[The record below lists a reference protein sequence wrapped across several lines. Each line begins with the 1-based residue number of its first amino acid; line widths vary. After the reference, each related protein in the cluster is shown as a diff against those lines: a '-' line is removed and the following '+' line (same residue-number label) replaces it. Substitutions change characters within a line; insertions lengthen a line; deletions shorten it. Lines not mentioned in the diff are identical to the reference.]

1 MTAKKNKTFELPEVN
16 FSEDGE
22 SRYLHLGTPWI
33 QGAMKLKEPF
43 ELELEYIQRMMAWL
57 LFIDPAG
64 VAKRQALQLG
74 LGAASLTKFCHK
86 ELRMKTTAIELNPQV
101 IGACRS
107 WFALSADD
115 DRLSVVLGDAAEVVA
130 HTYWRGQ
137 IDVLHVD
144 LYDHEAAA
152 PVLDDADFYAQC
164 RQLLTAQGCMVVN
177 LFGRSSSYDKSLA
190 HIAQAFGQ
198 EALWVF
204 KPTKEGNTVVLA
216 LRTAQHPT
224 DELLQARAAEIQKR
238 WGQLDILVNNAG
250 IAGPT
255 AAIEDTSLH
264 EWQQTL
270 DVNLTGAFLCT
281 RSAVP
286 LIKKAKGGSIIN
298 ISSAAGRH
306 GFPLR
311 SPYSATKFGVIG
323 LTQTWA
329 MELGPSGIRVNA
341 ILPGIVEGAR
351 QDRVLGAKA
360 ETFGIS
366 LEAMRTRALE
376 RVSLRRMVSA
386 QDIAAQ
392 IVFICS
398 KAGAKISGQSLSV
411 DGNVE
416 TLVP

>member
-1 MTAKKNKTFELPEVN
+1 MSTSLNFQLTGQRAVVTAGAQGIGLAITEALLQQGAEVHICDVDRAALDKTKAKYPQVHISHTDVGNEAQVLAM
-16 FSEDGE
+16 FSE
-22 SRYLHLGTPWI
+22 I
-33 QGAMKLKEPF
+33 QA
-43 ELELEYIQRMMAWL
+43 
-57 LFIDPAG
+57 
-64 VAKRQALQLG
+64 
-74 LGAASLTKFCHK
+74 
-86 ELRMKTTAIELNPQV
+86 
-101 IGACRS
+101 
-107 WFALSADD
+107 
-115 DRLSVVLGDAAEVVA
+115 
-130 HTYWRGQ
+130 
-137 IDVLHVD
+137 
-144 LYDHEAAA
+144 
-152 PVLDDADFYAQC
+152 
-164 RQLLTAQGCMVVN
+164 
-177 LFGRSSSYDKSLA
+177 
-190 HIAQAFGQ
+190 
-198 EALWVF
+198 
-204 KPTKEGNTVVLA
+204 
-216 LRTAQHPT
+216 
-224 DELLQARAAEIQKR
+224 R

-255 AAIEDTSLH
+255 AAIEDTVLQ

-286 LIKKAKGGSIIN
+286 LIKKAKGGSIVN

-341 ILPGIVEGAR
+341 ILPGIVEGPR

-360 ETFGIS
+360 QAFGIS
-366 LEAMRTRALE
+366 LEAMRQRALE
-376 RVSLRRMVSA
+376 RVSLRRMVTA

-398 KAGAKISGQSLSV
+398 PAGANISGQSLSV

-416 TLVP
+416 TLVQ